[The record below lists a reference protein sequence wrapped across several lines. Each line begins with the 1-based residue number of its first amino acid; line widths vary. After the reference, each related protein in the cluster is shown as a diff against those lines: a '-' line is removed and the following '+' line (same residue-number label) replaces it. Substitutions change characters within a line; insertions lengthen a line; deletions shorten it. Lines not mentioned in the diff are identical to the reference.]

1 MRVLVTRPEPASA
14 RTAAE
19 LERCGHEPVLLPLMQ
34 AVQQPEALASPPPT
48 DTAALAATSAEA
60 MRVLETLP
68 DDTKRSFQA
77 LPLFAVGRAT
87 ARAAREAGF
96 KDVSVAD
103 GDGQSLARIL
113 IASCDPA
120 ASILYLTGTPRSP
133 DFEAKLEEAGRM
145 VDVRECY
152 RMVPSTYPEATIID
166 KLTPMPE
173 AILVYSSET
182 ARRLGELHDRT
193 SEVLDWPRT
202 RFLCLSEKIADALPA
217 DFRARS
223 RWPMEPREDLLLLLL

>member
-19 LERCGHEPVLLPLMQ
+19 LERRGHDPVLLPLMQ
-34 AVQQPEALASPPPT
+34 AVQQPEALAAPPPP
-48 DTAALAATSAEA
+48 DTAALAVTSAEA

-152 RMVPSTYPEATIID
+152 RMVPSTYPEATITD